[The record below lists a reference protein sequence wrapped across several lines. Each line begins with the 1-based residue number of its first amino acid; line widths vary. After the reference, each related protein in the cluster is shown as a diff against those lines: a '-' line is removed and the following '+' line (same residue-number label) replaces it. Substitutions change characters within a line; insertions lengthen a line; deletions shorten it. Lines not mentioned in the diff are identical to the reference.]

1 VEDSLMLHVV
11 TSGKCLLEVEGTPNR
26 LLHQGDLALVPHG
39 KGHVVTSAHGLPVSN
54 LFEIQREQVSE
65 RYESLRLAGEGEH
78 TAMICGL
85 FKFDDP
91 AAQQLITLLP
101 KVIVVDAWS
110 SPQSEWIQST
120 LRMVSAEAKAI
131 KRWRGN
137 SHYSAR
143 RYSGYSRDP
152 FLDHSRLICSDR
164 LAPSIA

>member
-1 VEDSLMLHVV
+1 MLHVV

-120 LRMVSAEAKAI
+120 LRVVSAEA
-131 KRWRGN
+131 
-137 SHYSAR
+137 
-143 RYSGYSRDP
+143 
-152 FLDHSRLICSDR
+152 
-164 LAPSIA
+164 